1 MQPSKNLFGFPPCV
15 SGIYSL
21 DNRQGGVA
29 MSIYTVKEVAILL
42 RVSSK
47 TIYKMIHTTELEC
60 VKVRGQI
67 RITSEA
73 LNRLLKG
80 DLNNAER

>member
-1 MQPSKNLFGFPPCV
+1 
-15 SGIYSL
+15 
-21 DNRQGGVA
+21 